1 MRLCQGGVKVLGHDK
16 TSAVATTGLKWS
28 TAAERLAR
36 DAAARLGIP
45 YVQRGR
51 QPLPE
56 MRAEYGVDYI
66 LVAKQGQLKLEME
79 GGELF
84 FHPNMAH
91 LRLKNL
97 RIGKG
102 DRMVEAL
109 GLQRGMS
116 VLDCTLGLGADA
128 IVESFAVGPEGSVMA
143 LESEP
148 LIEVVISY
156 GLAHALADNWPMQE
170 AMRGIRTA
178 CTEALAYLQAQPDD
192 AVDVIYF
199 DPMFRHPLN
208 ASKGLAPLRRL
219 ADPSPVS
226 PEVIKA
232 ACRVARRRVVLKE
245 NARSLEFERL
255 GFPKIAGGRYSK
267 VHYGVMEL

>member
-1 MRLCQGGVKVLGHDK
+1 MNNRKQR
-16 TSAVATTGLKWS
+16 AIATTGRKWS
-28 TAAERLAR
+28 SAAERLAR
-36 DAAARLGIP
+36 DAAARLDIP
-45 YVQRGR
+45 YIERGR
-51 QPLPE
+51 QNLPE
-56 MRAEYGVDYI
+56 LRAEYAVDYV
-66 LVAKQGQLKLEME
+66 LVAKQGQLKISME

-91 LRLKNL
+91 LRVKNL
-97 RIGKG
+97 RFGQG

-148 LIEVVISY
+148 LIEAVISY
-156 GLAHALADNWPMQE
+156 GLSHVLAENWPMQE

-178 CTEALAYLQAQPDD
+178 CAEALPYLREQPEDS
-192 AVDVIYF
+192 VDVVYF
-199 DPMFRHPLN
+199 DPMFRHPLK
-208 ASKGLAPLRRL
+208 ASKGIDPLRALANPAPLT
-219 ADPSPVS
+219 
-226 PEVIKA
+226 PETVRE

-255 GFPKIAGGRYSK
+255 GFPKLAGGRYSK
-267 VHYGVMEL
+267 IHYGVLEL